1 MWSNE
6 IILSKKGLNWRSYN
20 ALTVFRVLED
30 EELNCYEKG
39 FIAVVLTAV
48 NEVISLVD
56 KRPNKGLD
64 CRSYNGHE

>member
-1 MWSNE
+1 M
-6 IILSKKGLNWRSYN
+6 G

-48 NEVISLVD
+48 NGVI
-56 KRPNKGLD
+56 
-64 CRSYNGHE
+64 